1 MHKMTK
7 RAPPNLVCTKE
18 AESLLERTPH
28 LLTAGH
34 VIHQA
39 ALSENMKCSKE
50 FGVRIWNIKMLVAVV
65 R

>member
-7 RAPPNLVCTKE
+7 RAPPNLVCMKE

-39 ALSENMKCSKE
+39 ALSGNMKYSEE
-50 FGVRIWNIKMLVAVV
+50 FGVMICMEYKDAGCYC
-65 R
+65 

>member
-7 RAPPNLVCTKE
+7 RAPPNLVCMKK
-18 AESLLERTPH
+18 AESLLERTPL

-39 ALSENMKCSKE
+39 ALSENTKCSEE
-50 FGVRIWNIKMLVAVV
+50 FGVMICMEYKDAG
-65 R
+65 